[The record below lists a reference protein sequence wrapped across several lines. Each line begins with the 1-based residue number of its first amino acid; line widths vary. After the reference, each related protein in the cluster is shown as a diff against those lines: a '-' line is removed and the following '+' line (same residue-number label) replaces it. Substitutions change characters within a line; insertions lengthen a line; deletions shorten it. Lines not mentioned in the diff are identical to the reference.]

1 MRYLVAMSAPQTRKA
16 IATIVDAPPSFAQ
29 AKLLAAARYPDCRV
43 VSVRAAPAGL
53 RLDAERVE
61 IDWDPRSRRFRP
73 EGRHLGPGTG
83 AHAAGP
89 WEAEEAVFRVNG
101 RIGAII
107 AALGAISGLEIG
119 ERPRT

>member
-16 IATIVDAPPSFAQ
+16 IATIVDAPRSFAQ

-61 IDWDPRSRRFRP
+61 IDWDSVRGVSAPTKDIP
-73 EGRHLGPGTG
+73 DQEPGRTPLGL
-83 AHAAGP
+83 AKLKKL
-89 WEAEEAVFRVNG
+89 F
-101 RIGAII
+101 
-107 AALGAISGLEIG
+107 SG
-119 ERPRT
+119 